1 MDQIE
6 TMSGIK
12 NVLLVVNPVSGA
24 LDKANLILQ
33 IELAVKKIDAHLNIF
48 QTTGEEDLPNLC
60 RRIKELKPCRIL
72 IAGGDGT
79 IKLTAEALKNES
91 IPVGII
97 PAGSANGLAAN
108 LGLSLNTE
116 TQIQTALGNT
126 FQKIDI
132 ILINDEYCLHIAD
145 FGINAELIGKYAE
158 SNIRGKLGYV
168 LHSIPTLI
176 ESEYPFQ
183 FKIEANNQIFNK
195 EGILLAI
202 ANANS
207 YGTGAKVNPKGK
219 IDDGFF
225 EVLIFKHFD
234 IIKILKTLR
243 NEVDYDPEFM
253 ETIMTKEAKI
263 SCAAPVAFQIDGEYL
278 GKKEFISAE
287 ILPNKL
293 TIAIPGKKD

>member
-1 MDQIE
+1 
-6 TMSGIK
+6 MSGIK
-12 NVLLVVNPVSGA
+12 NVLLVVNPISGA
-24 LDKANLILQ
+24 LDKSDLIKQ
-33 IELAVKKIDAHLNIF
+33 IEFEVKKIGANLNIF
-48 QTTGEEDLPNLC
+48 QTAGEEDLSNLQK
-60 RRIKELKPCRIL
+60 RIQELKPCRIL

-79 IKLTAEALKNES
+79 IKLTAEALKDEE

-97 PAGSANGLAAN
+97 PAGSANGLASN
-108 LGLSLNTE
+108 LKLPVNIEEQIHIALSN
-116 TQIQTALGNT
+116 I

-132 ILINDEYCLHIAD
+132 ISINDEYCLHIAD
-145 FGINAELIGKYAE
+145 FGINAELISKYAE
-158 SNIRGKLGYV
+158 SSIRGKLGYV
-168 LHSIPTLI
+168 LQSIPTLL

-183 FKIEANNQIFNK
+183 FKIEANNQTYEK

-207 YGTGAKVNPKGK
+207 YGTGAKVNPVGK

-253 ETIMTKEAKI
+253 ETISTKEAKI
-263 SCAAPVAFQIDGEYL
+263 SCAIPVAFQIDGEYL
-278 GKKEFISAE
+278 GKKESIRAK

-293 TIAIPGKKD
+293 TLAIPK

>member
-1 MDQIE
+1 
-6 TMSGIK
+6 MSGIN
-12 NVLLVVNPVSGA
+12 NVLLVVNPISGA
-24 LDKANLILQ
+24 LDKTNLIQQ
-33 IELAVKKIDAHLNIF
+33 IDLEVKKIDAHLNIF
-48 QTTGEEDLPNLC
+48 QTTGEEDLFKLEKQ
-60 RRIKELKPCRIL
+60 IEELKPCRIL
-72 IAGGDGT
+72 VAGGDGT
-79 IKLTAEALKNES
+79 IKLTAEALKEKE

-97 PAGSANGLAAN
+97 PAGSANGLAFN
-108 LGLSLNTE
+108 LGLPLNIE
-116 TQIQTALGNT
+116 KQIQIALGST

-168 LHSIPTLI
+168 INSIPTLI

-183 FKIEANNQIFNK
+183 FKIEANNQTFQK

-219 IDDGFF
+219 IDDGLF
-225 EVLIFKHFD
+225 EILIFKHFD
-234 IIKILKTLR
+234 IFKILKTLR

-253 ETIMTKEAKI
+253 ETISTKEAVI
-263 SCAAPVAFQIDGEYL
+263 SCTSPVAFQIDGEYL
-278 GKKEFISAE
+278 GRKESIRAK
-287 ILPNKL
+287 ILPTKL
-293 TIAIPGKKD
+293 TIAIPEKID

>member
-1 MDQIE
+1 
-6 TMSGIK
+6 MSGIK
-12 NVLLVVNPVSGA
+12 NVLLVVNPISGA
-24 LDKANLILQ
+24 LDKTNLIQQ
-33 IELAVKKIDAHLNIF
+33 IEIEVKKIEASLAIF
-48 QTTGEEDLPNLC
+48 QTTGMEDLLNLEK
-60 RRIKELKPCRIL
+60 RIQELKPCRIL

-79 IKLTAEALKNES
+79 IKLTAEALKTEE

-97 PAGSANGLAAN
+97 PAGSANGLASN
-108 LGLSLNTE
+108 LNLPLTLE
-116 TQIQTALGNT
+116 EQIHTALGTT

-132 ILINDEYCLHIAD
+132 IVINDEYCLHIAD

-183 FKIEANNQIFNK
+183 FKIEANNQTFKK

-219 IDDGFF
+219 IDDGYF
-225 EVLIFKHFD
+225 EILIFKHFD
-234 IIKILKTLR
+234 IFKILKTLR

-253 ETIMTKEAKI
+253 ETISTKEAII
-263 SCAAPVAFQIDGEYL
+263 SCTSPVAFQIDGEYL
-278 GKKEFISAE
+278 GRKESISAK
-287 ILPNKL
+287 ILPTKL
-293 TIAIPGKKD
+293 TIAVPQKIH

>member
-1 MDQIE
+1 
-6 TMSGIK
+6 MSDIK
-12 NVLLVVNPVSGA
+12 NVLLVVNPISGA

-33 IELAVKKIDAHLNIF
+33 IELEVKKIDAHLIIF
-48 QTTGEEDLPNLC
+48 QTTGKEDLLNLKK
-60 RRIKELKPCRIL
+60 RIQELKPCRIL

-79 IKLTAEALKNES
+79 IKLTAEALKDED

-97 PAGSANGLAAN
+97 PAGSANGLASN
-108 LGLSLNTE
+108 LNLPIIIE
-116 TQIQTALGNT
+116 EQIHIALGNT
-126 FQKIDI
+126 FQRIDI
-132 ILINDEYCLHIAD
+132 ILINDEYCLHMAD

-158 SNIRGKLGYV
+158 SNIRGKLGYI

-183 FKIEANNQIFNK
+183 FQIEANNQTYKK

-207 YGTGAKVNPKGK
+207 YGTGAKVNPNGK

-225 EVLIFKHFD
+225 EVLIFKNFD

-253 ETIMTKEAKI
+253 ETISTKEAKI
-263 SCAAPVAFQIDGEYL
+263 SCTIPVAFQIDGEYL
-278 GKKEFISAE
+278 GKKESIHAE

-293 TIAIPGKKD
+293 TIAIPKKID

>member
-1 MDQIE
+1 
-6 TMSGIK
+6 MSGIK
-12 NVLLVVNPVSGA
+12 NVLLVVNPISGA
-24 LDKANLILQ
+24 LDKANLIKQ
-33 IELAVKKIDAHLNIF
+33 IEFEVKKIDAHFFIF
-48 QTTGEEDLPNLC
+48 QTKGQDDLLNLEKQI
-60 RRIKELKPCRIL
+60 RELKPCRIL

-79 IKLTAEALKNES
+79 IKLTAEALKDEE

-97 PAGSANGLAAN
+97 PAGSANGLASN
-108 LGLSLNTE
+108 LKLPLNLE
-116 TQIQTALGNT
+116 EKIHIALGNT

-132 ILINDEYCLHIAD
+132 ILIDDDQYCLHMAD
-145 FGINAELIGKYAE
+145 FGINAELISKYAD

-168 LHSIPTLI
+168 LHSIPTLL

-183 FKIEANNQIFNK
+183 FKIEANNQTYEK

-207 YGTGAKVNPKGK
+207 YGTGAKVNPNGK

-253 ETIMTKEAKI
+253 EIISTKEAKI
-263 SCAAPVAFQIDGEYL
+263 SCASPVAFQIDGEYL
-278 GKKEFISAE
+278 GRKESIHAE

-293 TIAIPGKKD
+293 TIAIPKLIA